1 MSIPD
6 QNENS
11 SNAREDAQSVLGNL
25 PRARPQR
32 STPRRTAARKAS
44 AAAASAQVETA
55 TAPGRPGR
63 ADPATSRAA
72 TPPAARDGRPRK
84 PKTVRGS
91 SAKPRAAAGA
101 KRSRGPAPAREAV
114 PRQGFEC
121 EGDGTR
127 GSVQPPG
134 ATELVTSALEIVG
147 EFAKS
152 GVSTGERLLK
162 DVLSRLSPS

>member
-1 MSIPD
+1 MSSPD
-6 QNENS
+6 GNDHPS
-11 SNAREDAQSVLGNL
+11 SAREDAQSVLANL

-32 STPRRTAARKAS
+32 STPRRTAARKARAS
-44 AAAASAQVETA
+44 AAAAQVESA
-55 TAPGRPGR
+55 AAPER
-63 ADPATSRAA
+63 
-72 TPPAARDGRPRK
+72 PAARSQGQ
-84 PKTVRGS
+84 PKTVRS
-91 SAKPRAAAGA
+91 SAAKPRAAAGA
-101 KRSRGPAPAREAV
+101 RRARRGEPV
-114 PRQGFEC
+114 PRQGFES
-121 EGDGTR
+121 EGDGIR

>member
-1 MSIPD
+1 MSPPD
-6 QNENS
+6 GNDHPPS
-11 SNAREDAQSVLGNL
+11 AREDAQSVLANL

-32 STPRRTAARKAS
+32 STPRRAAARKARAS
-44 AAAASAQVETA
+44 AAAAQVE
-55 TAPGRPGR
+55 
-63 ADPATSRAA
+63 SAA
-72 TPPAARDGRPRK
+72 TPERPARSSRSTPQATPRSARQPK
-84 PKTVRGS
+84 PKTVRS
-91 SAKPRAAAGA
+91 SPAKPRAAAGA
-101 KRSRGPAPAREAV
+101 KRSRGGARGEPV
-114 PRQGFEC
+114 PRQGFAS
-121 EGDGTR
+121 EGDGTQ